1 MIRMIKHEKI
11 IRIQIMWLEYKTL
24 IKYFFIAIKFLFQ
37 EQTNVNSL
45 FKFIFKDNY
54 QIVSDSLKGFLN
66 LLHMVMQKK

>member
-37 EQTNVNSL
+37 EQMYVNSL